1 MPPSPAGDNG
11 PEIEAD
17 PVTVI
22 TATAAPVD
30 PAPAPGGPR
39 RKHSGNSQLRAGWL
53 TYVILGFVALISI
66 FPLYYTLVMATRT
79 NAEINEVPPPLIP
92 GGRLLH
98 NIRVAYDTADLTKA
112 MINSVIVSGSIAL
125 GTVLFCTLAGF
136 AFAKLRFRFRSVLL
150 ALTIGTILIP
160 PSLGVIPLYQI
171 MVRLGWTDHLQA
183 VILPTLVTAFGV
195 FFMRQYLAQAMPTE
209 LLEAGWID
217 GASTFRVFWS
227 IVLPIAR
234 PAMAVLGMLTFLQ
247 AWNDFFWPILVLQ
260 LDNPTVQVALQNLGT
275 GYVPDQSVILAGTF
289 LTTVPVILIFIVLGR
304 QIVGGI
310 MHGALKG

>member
-1 MPPSPAGDNG
+1 M
-11 PEIEAD
+11 
-17 PVTVI
+17 TVI
-22 TATAAPVD
+22 TATAAPLDQV
-30 PAPAPGGPR
+30 ASAREGR
-39 RKHSGNSQLRAGWL
+39 RRNRGNTQLRAGWL
-53 TYVILGFVALISI
+53 TYAILGVVAIISL

-79 NAEINEVPPPLIP
+79 NAEINQVPPPFLP
-92 GGRLLH
+92 GGRLIR
-98 NIRVAYDTADLTKA
+98 NIREAYTLVDLTKA
-112 MINSVIVSGSIAL
+112 MFNSVIVSGSIAL

-136 AFAKLRFRFRSVLL
+136 AFAKLRFRFSSVLFG
-150 ALTIGTILIP
+150 LTIGTMLIP

-171 MVRLGWTDHLQA
+171 MVRLGWTNQLQA

-195 FFMRQYLAQAMPTE
+195 FFMRQYLIQAMPTE

-217 GASTFRVFWS
+217 GASTFRIFWS
-227 IVLPIAR
+227 VVLPIAR

-260 LDNPTVQVALQNLGT
+260 ADNPTVQVALQNLGQ
-275 GYVPDQSVILAGTF
+275 GYVPDRSVILAGTF
-289 LTTVPVILIFIVLGR
+289 LTTIPVILIFVLLGR

>member
-1 MPPSPAGDNG
+1 M
-11 PEIEAD
+11 
-17 PVTVI
+17 TVI

-30 PAPAPGGPR
+30 QAASAREGR
-39 RKHSGNSQLRAGWL
+39 RRSHSGNSQLRAGWF
-53 TYVILGFVALISI
+53 TYLILAVVAVLSL

-79 NAEINEVPPPLIP
+79 NSEINQVPPPFIP
-92 GGRLLH
+92 GARLIH
-98 NIRVAYDTADLTKA
+98 NIREAYSLIDLTKA
-112 MINSVIVSGSIAL
+112 MFNSVIVSGTIAV
-125 GTVLFCTLAGF
+125 GTVLFCTMAGF
-136 AFAKLRFRFRSVLL
+136 AFAKLRFRFSSVLFGI
-150 ALTIGTILIP
+150 TIGTMLIP

-171 MVRLGWTDHLQA
+171 MVKLGWTGQLKA

-195 FFMRQYLAQAMPTE
+195 FFMRQFLIQSMPTE

-217 GASTFRVFWS
+217 GASTFRIFLS

-247 AWNDFFWPILVLQ
+247 AWNDFFWPILVL
-260 LDNPTVQVALQNLGT
+260 DSSNPTVQVALQQLGV
-275 GYVPDQSVILAGTF
+275 GYVPDRAVILAGTF
-289 LTTVPVILIFIVLGR
+289 LTTIPVILIFALLGR

>member
-1 MPPSPAGDNG
+1 MS
-11 PEIEAD
+11 
-17 PVTVI
+17 VI
-22 TATAAPVD
+22 TATAAPLD
-30 PAPAPGGPR
+30 QAAAARGAR
-39 RKHSGNSQLRAGWL
+39 RRHGGNSQLHAGWP
-53 TYVILGFVALISI
+53 TYAILGIVAIISL

-79 NAEINEVPPPLIP
+79 NSEINQVPPPFLP
-92 GGRLLH
+92 GGRLIH
-98 NIRVAYDTADLTKA
+98 NIREAYGLVNLTKA
-112 MINSVIVSGSIAL
+112 MFNSVIVSGSIAL

-136 AFAKLRFRFRSVLL
+136 AFAKLRFRFRSALL
-150 ALTIGTILIP
+150 GLTIGTMLIP

-171 MVRLGWTDHLQA
+171 MVRLGWTDQLQA

-195 FFMRQYLAQAMPTE
+195 FFMRQYLLQAMPTE

-217 GASTFRVFWS
+217 GASTFRIFWS
-227 IVLPIAR
+227 IVLPIAK

-260 LDNPTVQVALQNLGT
+260 ADNPTVQVALQNLGQ
-275 GYVPDQSVILAGTF
+275 GYVPDRSIILAGTF
-289 LTTVPVILIFIVLGR
+289 LTTIPVILIFALLGK